1 MEKEHRAV
9 YELGK
14 GMSETASAVN
24 TVSLDIS
31 QLRLFIALQYMNASE
46 FILKGLRQQR
56 ENNVFHFVIT
66 LRSFIEYTRRGMWF
80 LCWANN
86 EKLKEAR
93 KPTFQKPGSPT
104 LEKMDAMINEALGKG
119 KRSHLMDV
127 LPGISE
133 PFLDCLH
140 ALTHGNPISVQMI
153 PYDLNKLFN
162 TSGML
167 ERAEADFRIFRI
179 MLMKRWL
186 GEEQREIW
194 EMLARIHNRPHELA
208 EQERVAAAQL
218 KESGRLDTMFTS
230 KATQR

>member
-80 LCWANN
+80 LCWANR
-86 EKLKEAR
+86 EKLKAAR
-93 KPTFQKPGSPT
+93 KPTF
-104 LEKMDAMINEALGKG
+104 
-119 KRSHLMDV
+119 
-127 LPGISE
+127 
-133 PFLDCLH
+133 
-140 ALTHGNPISVQMI
+140 
-153 PYDLNKLFN
+153 
-162 TSGML
+162 
-167 ERAEADFRIFRI
+167 
-179 MLMKRWL
+179 
-186 GEEQREIW
+186 
-194 EMLARIHNRPHELA
+194 
-208 EQERVAAAQL
+208 
-218 KESGRLDTMFTS
+218 S
-230 KATQR
+230 KARRSQSGENGCDD